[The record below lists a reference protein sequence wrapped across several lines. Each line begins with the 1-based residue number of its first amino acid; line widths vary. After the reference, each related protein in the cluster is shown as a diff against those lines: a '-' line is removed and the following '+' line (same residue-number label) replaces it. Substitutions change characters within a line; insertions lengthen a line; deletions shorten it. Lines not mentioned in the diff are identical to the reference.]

1 MRRTEFLTAKRIA
14 EFHRWFASLH
24 HPKYT
29 HRAMHG
35 QEESWDYVTECV
47 TDFNS
52 PLFDRSLLLLEQSIS
67 GYAQLPR
74 VRLMKLLSGHNYR
87 LYTLRFRD
95 EVAGVALL
103 YFSPGLPF
111 VLLDYIAIHSD
122 RRNQG
127 LGSAFFR
134 MLTELMPREKPSADW
149 LIFEV
154 DDDREGPEEKRAESR
169 RRIEFYRR
177 LGADLLANVPYRF
190 PSAHGMPV
198 PMRLMVYR
206 LRPGAKLSPA
216 DIGAAIADTFV
227 HVHGRTSDDDLLGWF
242 RTHKPASLDL
252 E

>member
-1 MRRTEFLTAKRIA
+1 
-14 EFHRWFASLH
+14 
-24 HPKYT
+24 
-29 HRAMHG
+29 MHAL
-35 QEESWDYVTECV
+35 QDSQDYVTEWV
-47 TDFNS
+47 RDFDS
-52 PLFDRSLLLLEQSIS
+52 PLFDRNLSLLEQSIS
-67 GYAQLPR
+67 ARAQLPR
-74 VRLMKLLSGHNYR
+74 TRLMKLLSGGDYR

-134 MLTELMPREKPSADW
+134 ALVKGILREKPSADW

-154 DDDREGPEEKRAESR
+154 DDDREGPQEKRAQSR

-177 LGADLLANVPYRF
+177 LGAHLLANVPYRF
-190 PSAHGMPV
+190 PSAQGMPV
-198 PMRLMVYR
+198 AMRLMVYR
-206 LRPGAKLSPA
+206 LRPRAELSPA
-216 DIGAAIADTFV
+216 DVGAAIEDTFIQ
-227 HVHGRTSDDDLLGWF
+227 VHGRTSDDELLSWF

-252 E
+252 D